1 MEMSI
6 YNKTMIGKIKS
17 FMNGTTG
24 GVATLKEIYA
34 NVKSQFEKNK
44 ESIPNHFE
52 EKVRCV
58 ILRDKNFKRVTRGL
72 YMYTGAN
79 TAGLIIHGDG
89 RKLEEIED
97 NSIDLI
103 ITEVLL

>member
-34 NVKSQFEKNK
+34 NVKSQFEKIRK
-44 ESIPNHFE
+44 AYLITL
-52 EKVRCV
+52 K
-58 ILRDKNFKRVTRGL
+58 KRLDV
-72 YMYTGAN
+72 
-79 TAGLIIHGDG
+79 
-89 RKLEEIED
+89 
-97 NSIDLI
+97 
-103 ITEVLL
+103 